1 MKKNDRTLLFLF
13 AFAAFFIAAS
23 GDTSKAQ
30 TQKDPEQS
38 QYVIAT
44 INGESITVDAYKKGT
59 ILHGGHI
66 PGRFDSMAQR
76 EALLEEMIRFEVLA
90 AKARKTGYDKDP
102 EIVVSLK
109 KMMVQKLWQDQ
120 WASKLQKVTITDD
133 EIEQYYNKHLED
145 YTGPEMAKAA
155 IIYLKFPPKATEKDI
170 EGLKEKAETILKK
183 AKKQNQ
189 AILSFDSL
197 AKEYSDDRESKYRGG
212 DIGWVPKGARIFKW
226 DKSVI
231 DAIFAL
237 EEPGDISPVITTTKG
252 MYLIKLMDKKEGEVR
267 SIVQVKRDIKK
278 KFSLDKRKKA
288 QEAYYQSI
296 KKEFKIN
303 INKNLLKSLEFRK
316 KKSTSKAE
324 PPSFPVNVKK

>member
-1 MKKNDRTLLFLF
+1 MFVALFVVV
-13 AFAAFFIAAS
+13 S
-23 GDTSKAQ
+23 GDQSKAQ

-38 QYVIAT
+38 QDVIAI
-44 INGESITVDAYKKGT
+44 INGESITVEAYKKET
-59 ILHGGHI
+59 ILHGEHI

-90 AKARKTGYDKDP
+90 AKARKAGYDKNP
-102 EIVVSLK
+102 EIVANFK

-120 WASKLQKVTITDD
+120 WVSMLKKVAITDD
-133 EIEQYYNKHLED
+133 EIEQYYNKHLKD

-183 AKKQNQ
+183 AKKPKQT
-189 AILSFDSL
+189 ILSVDSL

-212 DIGWVPKGARIFKW
+212 DIGWVPRGARIFKW

-231 DAIFAL
+231 NAIFAL
-237 EEPGDISPVITTTKG
+237 KEPGDISPVITTTKG

-267 SIVQVKRDIKK
+267 S
-278 KFSLDKRKKA
+278 FA
-288 QEAYYQSI
+288 QG
-296 KKEFKIN
+296 
-303 INKNLLKSLEFRK
+303 
-316 KKSTSKAE
+316 
-324 PPSFPVNVKK
+324 